1 MIGVARRNAR
11 GVEAETVVE
20 VLDVD
25 LLPALGEQFRD
36 FMFFVSE
43 VSIFV
48 ISGAGEVIEVLGTL
62 EGARFRRICEL

>member
-48 ISGAGEVIEVLGTL
+48 ISGAGEVIEVLGK
-62 EGARFRRICEL
+62 GARFRRICEL